1 MKTVMIGEIEWQAE
15 DNGNFY
21 TWDEAMEYASTL
33 GDGWR
38 LPTIKE
44 LFSLIDYNEF
54 DPACSKIKNFRPSYF
69 WSGSSVVYHSDDAW
83 GVNFAGGH
91 VHSLTKGYCY
101 YIRCVRDMK
110 LKKKKNLMKCC
121 PICGSKTFEKVTQN
135 NGILGPGGR
144 SWAIYYIC
152 SSCSVLFK
160 DVEKF
165 FKKQND
171 KQLKQLG
178 GKRGIKDVHL

>member
-1 MKTVMIGEIEWQAE
+1 MVIYYCVDCGEKLSEN
-15 DNGNFY
+15 D
-21 TWDEAMEYASTL
+21 
-33 GDGWR
+33 
-38 LPTIKE
+38 TI
-44 LFSLIDYNEF
+44 
-54 DPACSKIKNFRPSYF
+54 
-69 WSGSSVVYHSDDAW
+69 
-83 GVNFAGGH
+83 
-91 VHSLTKGYCY
+91 
-101 YIRCVRDMK
+101 
-110 LKKKKNLMKCC
+110 C